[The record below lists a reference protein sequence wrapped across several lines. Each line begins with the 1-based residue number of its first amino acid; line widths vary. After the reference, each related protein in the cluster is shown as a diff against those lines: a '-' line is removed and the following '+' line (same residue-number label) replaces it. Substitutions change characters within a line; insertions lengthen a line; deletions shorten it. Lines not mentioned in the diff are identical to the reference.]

1 MFVNTFIPFKY
12 NLLIVLEILTAFPGI
27 GLDEKITISSGL
39 SDICLKVPSAI
50 LDKAAK
56 GSPWLPVHKKHTSL
70 GFKFL
75 ASSGVIIISLWSI

>member
-1 MFVNTFIPFKY
+1 MKNK
-12 NLLIVLEILTAFPGI
+12 ILTAFPGI

-56 GSPWLPVHKKHTSL
+56 GSP
-70 GFKFL
+70 
-75 ASSGVIIISLWSI
+75 